1 MKVLSFVN
9 KRDLIEDCR
18 VWRGFNLFSINA
30 QVKKARLTL
39 ENSQPPSL
47 SNQTNVQIN
56 AMLRHSLHSADHD
69 SAHILGQALVGREPV
84 QA

>member
-9 KRDLIEDCR
+9 QSDLIEDCR
-18 VWRGFNLFSINA
+18 VWRVFTLFSINA
-30 QVKKARLTL
+30 QVKGPRLTL
-39 ENSQPPSL
+39 ENGQPPPL
-47 SNQTNVQIN
+47 SDQTNVQID

-84 QA
+84 QT